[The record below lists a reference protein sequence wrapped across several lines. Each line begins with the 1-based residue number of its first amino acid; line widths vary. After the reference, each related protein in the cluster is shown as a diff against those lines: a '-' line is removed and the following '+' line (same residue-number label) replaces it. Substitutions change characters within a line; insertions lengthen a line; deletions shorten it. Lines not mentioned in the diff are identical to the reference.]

1 MTYPTSR
8 EWIFSVK
15 TFAASMLALYIG
27 LKLEL
32 PRPYWAMATVYIVS
46 NPFVGATRSKALYR
60 ALGTMIGASAAVLFV
75 PPFVESPYLF
85 SAVVALWTGTLLL
98 LAISDRTARSYVFM
112 LAAYTMPLI
121 ALPSVMDPAGIF
133 DLAVSR
139 TEEIVLGIVC
149 ASVVGGAILPSRLAP
164 TLIERTDAWFR
175 DAAFYAKETLSGRT
189 SGTAISAC
197 RQRLAVTVNAL
208 EFLLSQLAYDH
219 TRPDVLARTQALR
232 GRMQLLMPIMSAIS
246 DPLAALFNGRNPAP
260 QGLEPLL
267 ADIVTWFDEPLPAR
281 TGAASSIS
289 ANSDPKADALRSRI
303 AGLQPNADALQTWDG
318 ALLSNTLWRLKQ
330 LVDVWQDC
338 RALRV
343 IIANEHGSWRPRYRH
358 WRLGGTQQ
366 YFDRGMLLFSAGSA
380 TLAIF
385 IASSLW
391 ISSGWNDGAG
401 AVTLAAVACCFF
413 AALDE
418 PAPQVFAFFTYTCL
432 AVALAGLY
440 LFVILPTVHDFPML
454 VIMFAV
460 PFILIGTLIPRPQF
474 NLATMLTAV
483 NTATFISIQGTYDAN
498 FLTFMNS
505 NLAGPAG
512 LLFAFVWTRVTRPF
526 GAELAAAR
534 LIRSGWRDVALSA
547 SARSIDDQKN
557 HTARM
562 IDRLMQVIPRLAA
575 SDDQRHPSIESFR
588 DLRIAFNS
596 LDLRRLRRRLHDADL
611 ASVDRV
617 LEGVRTY
624 FQQCVERGARQPVPA
639 SLETAIDVAL
649 ERMTRRGGAV
659 QIEAAAE
666 AAAEAAQPAGT
677 PAVPGRQIRDALHA
691 LVGMR
696 LSLFP
701 ETLTLASA
709 PPSQPGPA
717 A

>member
-8 EWIFSVK
+8 EWLFSVK
-15 TFAASMLALYIG
+15 TFIASMLALYIG

-60 ALGTMIGASAAVLFV
+60 ALGTMIGAAAAVLFV
-75 PPFVESPYLF
+75 PPFVESPYIF
-85 SAVVALWTGTLLL
+85 SAVVAIWTGTLLF

-112 LAAYTMPLI
+112 LAGYTMPLI
-121 ALPSVMDPAGIF
+121 ALPSVMNPAGIF

-149 ASVVGGAILPSRLAP
+149 ASVVGGALFPSRLAP

-175 DAAFYAKETLSGRT
+175 DAAFYTKETLSGRL
-189 SGTAISAC
+189 SGQTIAAC
-197 RQRLAVTVNAL
+197 RQRMALTVNQL

-219 TRPDVLARTQALR
+219 SRPDVLARAQALR
-232 GRMQLLMPIMSAIS
+232 GRMQLLLPIMSAIG
-246 DPLAALFNGRNPAP
+246 DPLAALFSGQQPP
-260 QGLEPLL
+260 PDGLKPLL
-267 ADIVTWFDEPLPAR
+267 DDIVKWFDEPVDAKS
-281 TGAASSIS
+281 GS
-289 ANSDPKADALRSRI
+289 ADADANADALRARI
-303 AGLQPNADALQTWDG
+303 ASLQPDGDGLRTWDG
-318 ALLSNTLWRLKQ
+318 ALLSSTLWRLKQ

-338 RALRV
+338 RSLRV
-343 IIANEHGSWRPRYRH
+343 IITNEQGSWRPRYRH

-366 YFDRGMLLFSAGSA
+366 YFDRGMLMFSAGSA
-380 TLAIF
+380 MLAIF
-385 IASSLW
+385 VSMSIWIA
-391 ISSGWNDGAG
+391 SGWNDGAG

-418 PAPQVFAFFTYTCL
+418 PAPQVFSFFIYTCL
-432 AVALAGLY
+432 AVVLAGLY

-526 GAELAAAR
+526 GAELAASR
-534 LIRSGWRDVALSA
+534 LIRSSWRDVVLSA
-547 SARSIDDQKN
+547 STRPVDDQKN
-557 HTARM
+557 LTARM
-562 IDRLMQVIPRLAA
+562 IDRLMQIIPRLAA
-575 SDDQRHPSIESFR
+575 TDERRHPSIESFR
-588 DLRIAFNS
+588 DLRIAFNA
-596 LDLRRLRRRLHDADL
+596 LDLRRLRRRLGEAEL
-611 ASVDRV
+611 ASVDSV
-617 LEGVRTY
+617 LEGVRAY
-624 FQQCVERGARQPVPA
+624 FQYNVERGSRQPVPQ
-639 SLETAIDVAL
+639 SLETAIDTAL
-649 ERMTRRGGAV
+649 TRITRRGGAV
-659 QIEAAAE
+659 HAEANAE
-666 AAAEAAQPAGT
+666 AAASQTQAP
-677 PAVPGRQIRDALHA
+677 PPGRQVRDALHA

-701 ETLTLASA
+701 ETVASA
-709 PPSQPGPA
+709 LPPEPEA
-717 A
+717 AA